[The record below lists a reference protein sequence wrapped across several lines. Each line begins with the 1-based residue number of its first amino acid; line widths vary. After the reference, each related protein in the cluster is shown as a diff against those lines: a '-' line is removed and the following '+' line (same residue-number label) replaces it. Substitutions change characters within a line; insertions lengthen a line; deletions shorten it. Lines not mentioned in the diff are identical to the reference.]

1 MAVASGPSGFQKRS
15 HFNSCLAQDRPECAL
30 CEIAGVM
37 RNGDLIFPFA
47 NDARSHDCRGLDGRT
62 EGRKYEGAAR
72 LRGKKIQLS
81 VPSGDGDR
89 DTEFPDGATLVAEHR
104 RERVSVLAAGFHN
117 FTGNTLRDLDAF
129 GDAPAFGYESGYVR
143 ASG

>member
-1 MAVASGPSGFQKRS
+1 MDDPTQRDALLVKKGGWGSLYPFGRPWPLAVQ
-15 HFNSCLAQDRPECAL
+15 
-30 CEIAGVM
+30 
-37 RNGDLIFPFA
+37 
-47 NDARSHDCRGLDGRT
+47 T
-62 EGRKYEGAAR
+62 ESRKYEGGAR

-81 VPSGDGDR
+81 VPSGDGHR

-104 RERVSVLAAGFHN
+104 RERVSVLAAGFHD
-117 FTGNTLRDLDAF
+117 FTSNTLRDLDGF

>member
-1 MAVASGPSGFQKRS
+1 MSGEWRWRAGRQAFRKDPTSIPASRRIARS
-15 HFNSCLAQDRPECAL
+15 
-30 CEIAGVM
+30 V
-37 RNGDLIFPFA
+37 PFA
-47 NDARSHDCRGLDGRT
+47 SDARSHDCRGLDGRT
-62 EGRKYEGAAR
+62 ESRKYEGGAR

-104 RERVSVLAAGFHN
+104 RERVSVLAAGFHD
-117 FTGNTLRDLDAF
+117 FTSNTLRDLDGF